1 MYHERGWID
10 CRSGQYGV
18 VHMDANADKS
28 PVYDVWQY
36 TPGDQQCLPYARID
50 MRRQGE
56 QVR

>member
-1 MYHERGWID
+1 
-10 CRSGQYGV
+10 
-18 VHMDANADKS
+18 MDANADKS

-36 TPGDQQCLPYARID
+36 TPGDQQFLPYARID